1 MEKKNGKLKVE
12 MNTVKVSD
20 AEVIENPKGLETPD
34 QSEADQILNEGFK
47 LISAVVRGSV
57 LITITDVEKDGVMM
71 SQIATRVGNIDK
83 ESLKSLLYK
92 LAEGL

>member
-20 AEVIENPKGLETPD
+20 AEVIENPKGLDTPD
-34 QSEADQILNEGFK
+34 QSEVDQILNEGFK

>member
-57 LITITDVEKDGVMM
+57 LITITDVEKDGVVM

-83 ESLKSLLYK
+83 ESLKSLLSK